1 MEEQKGPK
9 SLNQRDQGD
18 LELQVIKQE
27 VIYLLTYMGV
37 FHFGHST
44 PASSHGLPYHGNFGT
59 YSQYYSSRRSL
70 RRVFLDLC
78 FYLGVQVEKEKDIE
92 AKIRTFEINERIALL
107 IEASILCEIT
117 TVENQSICLV
127 DLLLLIT
134 HLFWPAIRG
143 QAQAVSLS
151 T

>member
-1 MEEQKGPK
+1 
-9 SLNQRDQGD
+9 
-18 LELQVIKQE
+18 
-27 VIYLLTYMGV
+27 MGV

-107 IEASILCEIT
+107 IEASILCEIAPANVT
-117 TVENQSICLV
+117 FVLSRKQKFV
-127 DLLLLIT
+127 LLNMGFGKSKGLSRKSLKAKRDQRYLEGTFLLKC
-134 HLFWPAIRG
+134 
-143 QAQAVSLS
+143 S
-151 T
+151 TSKTPLDCHNMS